1 MFFFQTLFESPLTY
15 LIAFAAALFGL
26 VLHNIV
32 QALVASSQG
41 DNGPRLRGFASTDP
55 QVHLNTF
62 YLLFL
67 ALLGF
72 AIPNTIPLNMRNV
85 RGRGGPEALVWLSG
99 PLGMIAWAF
108 VLITVSLLL
117 PRFGLSGLGTVLAGL
132 QAGASLCISMAVV
145 FVFPV
150 PPLDGAKALVAVGN
164 QEARRFV
171 GQLEQFMNTVPF
183 GFMLL
188 FIILQVTG
196 ILGAATGAV
205 YGLITAILRLVG
217 LL

>member
-1 MFFFQTLFESPLTY
+1 MLFESPLAY

-26 VLHNIV
+26 VLHNMV
-32 QALVASSQG
+32 QAFVASSQG
-41 DNGPRLRGFASTDP
+41 DNTPRLRGYTSTDP
-55 QVHLNTF
+55 QLHLNSF
-62 YLLFL
+62 YLIFL

-72 AIPNTIPLNMRNV
+72 AIPNTIPLNMRSV

-99 PLGMIAWAF
+99 PLGLIVWAF
-108 VLITVSLLL
+108 VLIAVSLILPRLGMDWLDTVS
-117 PRFGLSGLGTVLAGL
+117 RGL
-132 QAGASLCISMAVV
+132 QSGAGLCISMAVV
-145 FVFPV
+145 YIFPV
-150 PPLDGAKALVAVGN
+150 PPLDGARALVAVGN

-196 ILGAATGAV
+196 ILSAVTGLVYRLIFAV
-205 YGLITAILRLVG
+205 LQLIGLV
-217 LL
+217 